1 MNSFIVYYFYLCYS
15 FIVIITNFINL
26 SSAITRNRFITS
38 QIIIRQ
44 ALFFNVIVDLKIVM
58 NYR

>member
-1 MNSFIVYYFYLCYS
+1 MVYYFYLCYS
-15 FIVIITNFINL
+15 FIVIITNFTHL
-26 SSAITRNRFITS
+26 SSAITRNRFITN